1 MLRSVQN
8 DGPLRFTKV
17 NGAREVIL
25 FSLILCD
32 QEPAIVAAW
41 RRVFAPYPDVTV
53 EEGDLLD
60 VEADAYVSPAN
71 SFGFMD
77 GGIDAKL
84 SARFPRV
91 QERVQDAIERLG
103 GLLPVG
109 QAVIVRTDDP
119 YVPYLVSAPTMQLPG
134 VVDGTNNAFRAML
147 AVLRAV
153 SLFNSA
159 CGEIESLAM
168 PGLCTGVGHM
178 PAEDAAVQMLRAY
191 EEWLASR

>member
-1 MLRSVQN
+1 M
-8 DGPLRFTKV
+8 FT
-17 NGAREVIL
+17 
-25 FSLILCD
+25 LILCD
-32 QEPAIVAAW
+32 DQPALVRAW
-41 RRVFAPYPDVTV
+41 RRHFADYPEVSV
-53 EEGDLLD
+53 ELGDLL
-60 VEADAYVSPAN
+60 EIETDAYVSPAN

-77 GGIDAKL
+77 GGIDAEL

-91 QERVQDAIERLG
+91 RERVQDAIERLG

-109 QAVIVRTDDP
+109 QAIIVRTDDP
-119 YVPYLVSAPTMQLPG
+119 YVPYVVCAPTMQIPG

-159 CGEIESLAM
+159 GGEIESVAM